1 MKTQRS
7 NIKTKIS
14 DRKIKRKEERKAKK
28 RKHGNTNAHSSNAE
42 PTFADWKEKADDAPR
57 EPLTKKTKM
66 KITSDKKKSPVQKGN
81 VDYDIFDP
89 GVAASMRADDEE
101 IALLEKNLG
110 LGKGFKEKKK
120 LNKEYAK
127 LEGYGDDFGDFLDTL
142 DDMLYNI
149 TGKGEKQYDED
160 IENLEYDSDESDPAA
175 AHAKY
180 LLRMEIKNRGGAK
193 GGYAMHRDVDSDI
206 GADDEIAEEIVP
218 MKGPTDEHGME
229 ESSDEDFNESDS
241 DAENDEDNDNPIF
254 DNDDDDGDEEID
266 YQNIP
271 DHNDHDTYKPV
282 AGQDLYGN
290 AIDSDKEKGIQP
302 KKYVPPHLRKQ
313 ESASSPEDEN
323 DPERQET
330 LKTIQRLLNNNLNR
344 LSEHMLESVSKS
356 IATIYKN
363 TEYSSR
369 DVNDKLMKNMKA
381 SCVAPHMIMV
391 NLIPLYI
398 ACISAVYIQL
408 PDSVQLGAFII
419 EKLVIE
425 LWKELKCIRKSQK
438 NTIQISVENEDHIT
452 KEVPNLM
459 LMLCYFYNYNVINC
473 RLIYD
478 LIRDLIQSFTEIDV
492 ELLLLIL
499 SHCGSQLRSDDP
511 TALKDIVSLV
521 QEKSIQVIKRNTMA
535 VGSSRS
541 VLPSSSRAQFMITAI
556 TDLKNNKRQ
565 SKDVAIFDRT
575 SSYRKILGR
584 IKSQAPSLMGR
595 SSASDSLKIPL
606 QDILDAETKG
616 RWWIVG
622 GTWVGKQHSADKEDG
637 HIGSN
642 PTLRSDPLT
651 FNEKEQKLLK
661 LAAKQRMNTD
671 LRRSIF
677 CIIMGSDDCQ
687 DAFEKLVRSEMLR
700 GKSEREVVRVLVH
713 CCGTEKSYNPFYC
726 HLAKRIC
733 EYQNKSKFTF
743 QLTFWDTFKQFDDM
757 KARKAANLAKL
768 LAELLKEQI
777 LNINVLK
784 VIDISPNDM
793 PETAIIF
800 LTILF
805 SNIFESLEDSS
816 AVTDLFKR
824 GEPSLERLQKKAQEM
839 EDDNILETS
848 GREALKEN
856 IQVFLMHYLQNS
868 PKNIKN
874 SAFRKNLKAAIKACE
889 TDSLDY
895 MM

>member
-1 MKTQRS
+1 MKKQS
-7 NIKTKIS
+7 INTKIS
-14 DRKIKRKEERKAKK
+14 DRKTKRKEERKAKK
-28 RKHGNTNAHSSNAE
+28 RKHGNINAHNANETTHSISSNAD
-42 PTFADWKEKADDAPR
+42 PALMHLKKIHKREKDDQHQTLSKPKTNNSR
-57 EPLTKKTKM
+57 MKSIKK
-66 KITSDKKKSPVQKGN
+66 D
-81 VDYDIFDP
+81 DYDVFDP
-89 GVAASMRADDEE
+89 DIAASMRADDEE
-101 IALLEKNLG
+101 IAQLEKNLG
-110 LGKGFKEKKK
+110 LVKGSKEKKK

-149 TGKGEKQYDED
+149 TGKGDKHYDD
-160 IENLEYDSDESDPAA
+160 NVENLEYDSDESDPATA
-175 AHAKY
+175 RAKY
-180 LLRMEIKNRGGAK
+180 LLRMEAHNRGDEEDGFV
-193 GGYAMHRDVDSDI
+193 MQEDDVLENDSSSD
-206 GADDEIAEEIVP
+206 DDEMDEEIIP
-218 MKGPTDEHGME
+218 MKEPTDEHGMAA
-229 ESSDEDFNESDS
+229 SSNEDFDETDSNEEDDS
-241 DAENDEDNDNPIF
+241 ENYNFIDEF
-254 DNDDDDGDEEID
+254 S
-266 YQNIP
+266 YQHTP
-271 DHNDHDTYKPV
+271 DHREEDTYKPV
-282 AGQDLYGN
+282 SGQDLYGN
-290 AIDSDKEKGIQP
+290 VIDSDQDRTTEP
-302 KKYVPPHLRKQ
+302 KKYVPPHLRKHAL
-313 ESASSPEDEN
+313 SSSPEDEN
-323 DPERQET
+323 DPERQEV

-344 LSEHMLESVSKS
+344 LSEQMLESVSKS
-356 IATIYKN
+356 IAAIYKN

-369 DVNDKLMKNMKA
+369 DINNKLMRNMKA
-381 SCVAPHMIMV
+381 SCVAPHMIMA

-398 ACISAVYIQL
+398 ACISAVYIQV

-419 EKLVIE
+419 EKLVLD
-425 LWKELKCIRKSQK
+425 LWKGLKDIRNSLENSKINQE
-438 NTIQISVENEDHIT
+438 ENEEMSN

-478 LIRDLIQSFTEIDV
+478 LVRDLIRNFTEIDV

-511 TALKDIVSLV
+511 SALKDIVSLV
-521 QEKSIQVIKRNTMA
+521 QEKSMQIIKTNTI
-535 VGSSRS
+535 GTESNRS
-541 VLPSSSRAQFMITAI
+541 ALPSSSRAQFMITAI

-565 SKDVAIFDRT
+565 SKDAGIHDKI
-575 SSYRKILGR
+575 SCYRKILGR
-584 IKSQAPSLMGR
+584 IKSMAPSLMGR
-595 SSASDSLKIPL
+595 STASDSLKIPL

-622 GTWVGKQHSADKEDG
+622 GTWVGKRHSVDEEDK
-637 HIGSN
+637 HVKSN
-642 PTLRSDPLT
+642 RVIKSESSFL
-651 FNEKEQKLLK
+651 NEKEQKLLK

-677 CIIMGSDDCQ
+677 CIIMGSDDYQ

-713 CCGTEKSYNPFYC
+713 CCGTEKSYNPFYS

-733 EYQNKSKFTF
+733 EHQNKCKFTF
-743 QLTFWDTFKQFDDM
+743 QLAFWDNFKQFGDM

-768 LAELLKEQI
+768 LAELLKDHI

-805 SNIFESLEDSS
+805 SNIFESLVDTS
-816 AVTDLFKR
+816 AVNDLFKR
-824 GEPSLERLQKKAQEM
+824 GEPSLEHLQKKAEEF

-856 IQVFLMHYLQNS
+856 IQVFLMHYLQSS
-868 PKNIKN
+868 PKNTKN
-874 SAFRKNLKAAIKACE
+874 SSFRKNLKAAIKACE